1 MIKSLYIHIP
11 FCKNKCSYCDFVSFA
26 KNKQDYDRYVDVL
39 IEDLKF
45 KKSEYQF
52 SNLNTIYIGG
62 GTPTVLP
69 LSSLEKLLS
78 FINKNFYFS
87 NEYEYTMEGNP
98 ESIDKEKLTLMKN
111 YGVNRISMGVQSFNE
126 EILSFLGRVHDRKQ
140 VITAFNSAREA
151 GFENI
156 SIDLIYGIPGESLE
170 SWQET
175 LRTAVSLSPE
185 HISLYQLK
193 IEEETPLYKK
203 LIRGELSLFPDNM
216 AEKIYNW
223 NTSYLAE
230 KGYANYEFSNF
241 AKSGMYSKHNL
252 NYWNYLPYAAAGFG
266 GIGFYGNYRSGFQAD
281 YDDYIKMK
289 DFSKEDFYEELLTKE
304 EQISE
309 YIIMN
314 LRKSDGFILEDF
326 HERFNVSFLKIYSKQ
341 VEKMQQKS
349 LLEVSDGKVFL
360 TLRGKLISN
369 LVLEEFV

>member
-193 IEEETPLYKK
+193 IEE
-203 LIRGELSLFPDNM
+203 
-216 AEKIYNW
+216 
-223 NTSYLAE
+223 
-230 KGYANYEFSNF
+230 
-241 AKSGMYSKHNL
+241 
-252 NYWNYLPYAAAGFG
+252 
-266 GIGFYGNYRSGFQAD
+266 
-281 YDDYIKMK
+281 
-289 DFSKEDFYEELLTKE
+289 
-304 EQISE
+304 
-309 YIIMN
+309 
-314 LRKSDGFILEDF
+314 
-326 HERFNVSFLKIYSKQ
+326 
-341 VEKMQQKS
+341 
-349 LLEVSDGKVFL
+349 
-360 TLRGKLISN
+360 
-369 LVLEEFV
+369 